1 MEQENFIIQEMEVVY
16 LPTKMQIDKEAILSS
31 SEAYKLLKNLFNP
44 NTVSYQEECL
54 VLYLNHASKLLGAQ
68 KLSKGGINST
78 IVDIRIILATALKSL
93 STGIILAHNHPSGKL
108 VPSEADKKITKQL
121 SEASNLMEIKL
132 IDHLIIGPEEG
143 YYSFVDEGLMS
154 F

>member
-1 MEQENFIIQEMEVVY
+1 MKQENFIIQEMEVVY

-54 VLYLNHASKLLGAQ
+54 VLYLNNASKILGAQ
-68 KLSKGGINST
+68 KLSKGGINAT
-78 IVDIRIILATALKSL
+78 VVDIRIILATALKSL

-121 SEASNLMEIKL
+121 SEASNLMDIKL
-132 IDHLIIGPEEG
+132 IDHLILGPEEG
-143 YYSFVDEGLMS
+143 YYSFVDEGMLL
-154 F
+154 

>member
-1 MEQENFIIQEMEVVY
+1 MKQENFIIQEMEVVY

-31 SEAYKLLKNLFNP
+31 NEAYKLLKNLFNP
-44 NTVSYQEECL
+44 NTISYQEECL

-78 IVDIRIILATALKSL
+78 VVDIRIILATALKSL

-108 VPSEADKKITKQL
+108 VPSEADKRLTKQL
-121 SEASNLMEIKL
+121 NDACDLMDIKL
-132 IDHLIIGPEEG
+132 IDHLIIGPKEG
-143 YYSFVDEGLMS
+143 YYSFANEGLL

>member
-1 MEQENFIIQEMEVVY
+1 MKQENFIIQEMEVVY

-44 NTVSYQEECL
+44 NTISYQEECL

-68 KLSKGGINST
+68 KLSKGGINAT

-108 VPSEADKKITKQL
+108 VPSEADKRLTKQL
-121 SEASNLMEIKL
+121 NDACDLMDIKL
-132 IDHLIIGPEEG
+132 IDHLIIGPKEG
-143 YYSFVDEGLMS
+143 YYSFANEGSL

>member
-1 MEQENFIIQEMEVVY
+1 MKQENFIIQEMEVVY
-16 LPTKMQIDKEAILSS
+16 LPTKMQSDKEAILNSR
-31 SEAYKLLKNLFNP
+31 EAYKLLKNLFNP
-44 NTVSYQEECL
+44 NTVSFQEECL

-68 KLSKGGINST
+68 KLSKGGINAT
-78 IVDIRIILATALKSL
+78 VVDIRIILATALKSL

-121 SEASNLMEIKL
+121 SEASNLMDIKL

-143 YYSFVDEGLMS
+143 YYSFVDEGMLL
-154 F
+154 

>member
-1 MEQENFIIQEMEVVY
+1 MKQENFIIQEMEVVY

-44 NTVSYQEECL
+44 NTISYQEECL

-78 IVDIRIILATALKSL
+78 VVDIRIILATALKSL

-108 VPSEADKKITKQL
+108 VPSEADKRLTKQL
-121 SEASNLMEIKL
+121 NDACDLMDIKL
-132 IDHLIIGPEEG
+132 IDHLIIGPKEG
-143 YYSFVDEGLMS
+143 YYSFANEGLL

>member
-1 MEQENFIIQEMEVVY
+1 MKQENFIIQEMEVVY

-44 NTVSYQEECL
+44 NTISYQEECL

-78 IVDIRIILATALKSL
+78 VVDIRIILATALKSL

-108 VPSEADKKITKQL
+108 VPSEADKRLTKQL
-121 SEASNLMEIKL
+121 NDACDLVDIKL

-143 YYSFVDEGLMS
+143 YYSFANEGLL

>member
-1 MEQENFIIQEMEVVY
+1 MKQENFIIQEMEVVY

-108 VPSEADKKITKQL
+108 VPSEADKRLTKQL
-121 SEASNLMEIKL
+121 NDACDLMDIKL

-143 YYSFVDEGLMS
+143 YYSFANEGLL

>member
-1 MEQENFIIQEMEVVY
+1 MKQENFIIQEMEVVY

-54 VLYLNHASKLLGAQ
+54 VLYLNHASKILGAQ

-108 VPSEADKKITKQL
+108 VPSEADKRLTKQL
-121 SEASNLMEIKL
+121 NDACDLMDIKL
-132 IDHLIIGPEEG
+132 IDHLIIGPKEG
-143 YYSFVDEGLMS
+143 YYSFANEGLL

>member
-1 MEQENFIIQEMEVVY
+1 MKQENFIIQEMEVVY

-121 SEASNLMEIKL
+121 SEASNFMDIKL

-143 YYSFVDEGLMS
+143 YYSFVDEGMLL
-154 F
+154 

>member
-16 LPTKMQIDKEAILSS
+16 LPTKIQSDKEAILNSR
-31 SEAYKLLKNLFNP
+31 EAYKLLKNLFNP
-44 NTVSYQEECL
+44 NTVSFQEECL

-68 KLSKGGINST
+68 KLSKGGINAT
-78 IVDIRIILATALKSL
+78 VVDIRIILATALKSL

-121 SEASNLMEIKL
+121 SEASNLMDIKL
-132 IDHLIIGPEEG
+132 IDHLIIGPEDG
-143 YYSFVDEGLMS
+143 YYSFVDEGMLL
-154 F
+154 

>member
-1 MEQENFIIQEMEVVY
+1 
-16 LPTKMQIDKEAILSS
+16 
-31 SEAYKLLKNLFNP
+31 
-44 NTVSYQEECL
+44 
-54 VLYLNHASKLLGAQ
+54 LGAQ

-121 SEASNLMEIKL
+121 SEASNFMDIKL

-143 YYSFVDEGLMS
+143 YYSFVDEGMLL
-154 F
+154 

>member
-16 LPTKMQIDKEAILSS
+16 LPTKLQIDKEAILSS
-31 SEAYKLLKNLFNP
+31 NEAYKLLKNLFNP
-44 NTVSYQEECL
+44 NTISYQEECL

-108 VPSEADKKITKQL
+108 VPSEADKRLTKQL
-121 SEASNLMEIKL
+121 NEACKLMDIKL
-132 IDHLIIGPEEG
+132 VDHIIIAPQIG
-143 YYSFVDEGLMS
+143 YYSFLDDGLMS

>member
-1 MEQENFIIQEMEVVY
+1 MKQENFIIQEMEVVY

-78 IVDIRIILATALKSL
+78 VVDIRIILATALKSL

-121 SEASNLMEIKL
+121 SEASNLMDIKL

-143 YYSFVDEGLMS
+143 YYSFVDEGMLL
-154 F
+154 

>member
-16 LPTKMQIDKEAILSS
+16 LPTKIQSDKEAILNSK
-31 SEAYKLLKNLFNP
+31 EAYKLLKNLFNP
-44 NTVSYQEECL
+44 NTVSFQEECL

-68 KLSKGGINST
+68 KLSKGGINAT
-78 IVDIRIILATALKSL
+78 VVDIRIILATALKSL

-121 SEASNLMEIKL
+121 SEASNLMDIKL
-132 IDHLIIGPEEG
+132 IDHLIIGPEDG
-143 YYSFVDEGLMS
+143 YYSFVDEGMLL
-154 F
+154 

>member
-1 MEQENFIIQEMEVVY
+1 MKQENFIIQEMEVVY

-44 NTVSYQEECL
+44 NTISYQEECL

-78 IVDIRIILATALKSL
+78 VVDIRIILATALKSL

-108 VPSEADKKITKQL
+108 VPSEADKRLTKQL
-121 SEASNLMEIKL
+121 NDACDLVDIKL
-132 IDHLIIGPEEG
+132 IDHLIIGPKEG
-143 YYSFVDEGLMS
+143 YYSFANEGLL